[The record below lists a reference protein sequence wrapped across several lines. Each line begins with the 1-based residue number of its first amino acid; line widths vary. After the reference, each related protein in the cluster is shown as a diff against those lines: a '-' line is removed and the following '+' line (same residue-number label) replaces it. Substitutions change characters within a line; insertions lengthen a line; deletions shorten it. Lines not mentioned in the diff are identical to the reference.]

1 MSTENVASTVLL
13 GMGKGS
19 GIDIIKLAEDLTNVE
34 KAPRESKLNANIEES
49 EAKISGLAVL
59 KYNVQ
64 LLIDQFNS
72 LNDASELAT
81 PTATSSDTSKVSIT
95 STDGSAQSGLYDIY
109 VDTLAT
115 PQRNLSDVYTS
126 TTQSINAG
134 SAFDITIDFDD
145 AGTTDQTISIAA
157 GSDTPAGVVAAINAA
172 GIGITATLITLGTAG
187 NEYQILIEGQ
197 TGAAN
202 SFEVDTTIGGGNT
215 DDLGFH
221 DASYNTSGVPPKDY
235 QEAGDAVFKYNGIEL
250 ERASNTLTDVI
261 PGVTLSLNGEHSNA
275 SDYETIS
282 VVSDRATLKTKL
294 QDLVALYNDVKFALD
309 ELSDPD
315 SEEEDVGGSLAK
327 DLATIR
333 TVRDTIY
340 QAVTQDS
347 STPSGN
353 ITAMRDIGVSVN
365 RNGELTFTE
374 STYDTVAASSFDDI
388 SVMLTAGTNNQSRYD
403 GQSQGLAT
411 DAMIKLETLTDS
423 ISGIFVTRTSSAQTA
438 IRRYEKDLESLEA
451 RMEAVY
457 ERYLQQ
463 FTVMES
469 LVNTLNSTRESMATT
484 WENMANFG
492 RD

>member
-19 GIDIIKLAEDLTNVE
+19 GIDIVKLARDLTDVE
-34 KAPRESKLNANIEES
+34 KAPRESRLNADIEAS

-64 LLIDQFNS
+64 LLIDSFNA

-81 PTATSSDTSKVSIT
+81 PTATSTDAAKVSVVA
-95 STDGSAQSGLYDIY
+95 TDGSADSGIYD
-109 VDTLAT
+109 VGVTTLAT
-115 PQRNLSDVYTS
+115 AQRNKSNQYSS
-126 TTQSINAG
+126 TTESLNGGSGFTLTVTPGTG
-134 SAFDITIDFDD
+134 SATDITID
-145 AGTTDQTISIAA
+145 AGN
-157 GSDTPAGVVAAINAA
+157 DTPAGVVNAINAS
-172 GIGITATLITLGTAG
+172 GTGVTAVLLAEDSSGSNYRIML
-187 NEYQILIEGQ
+187 EGA
-197 TGAAN
+197 TGASN
-202 SFEVDTTIGGGNT
+202 SFQISSTLADS
-215 DDLGFH
+215 DLGFH
-221 DASYNTSGVPPKDY
+221 AANNGNSENNGGTKSLQNP
-235 QEAGDAVFKYNGIEL
+235 GDAALTYNGVSIT
-250 ERASNTLTDVI
+250 RSSNVLTDVI
-261 PGVTLSLNGEHSNA
+261 PGVTISLNSTHSGSA
-275 SDYETIS
+275 SESIN

-294 QDLVALYNDVKFALD
+294 QDLVTLYNDVKFAMD

-315 SEEEDVGGSLAK
+315 SENEEVGGALAS

-353 ITAMRDIGVSVN
+353 VNALRDIGVSVT
-365 RNGELTFTE
+365 RDGSLSFTE

-388 SVMLTAGTNNQSRYD
+388 STMLSAGTNDQSRYD

-411 DAMIKLETLTDS
+411 DAVIKLETLTDS
-423 ISGIFVTRTSSAQTA
+423 ISGIFVTRTDSAKTA
-438 IRRYEKDLESLEA
+438 ITRYEADLQALED

-457 ERYLQQ
+457 NRYLQQ

-484 WENMANFG
+484 WENMGNFG
-492 RD
+492 KD

>member
-64 LLIDQFNS
+64 LLIDSFS
-72 LNDASELAT
+72 ALNDAAELST
-81 PTATSSDTSKVSIT
+81 PTATSSDATKVSVL
-95 STDGSAQSGLYDIY
+95 STDGSALSGIYDFS
-109 VDTLAT
+109 VSALAT
-115 PQRNLSDVYTS
+115 EQRNISNAYLS
-126 TTQSINAG
+126 TTQSLNGG
-134 SAFDITIDFDD
+134 SGFTLSVTQPIG
-145 AGTTDQTISIAA
+145 GTATNISIAA
-157 GSDTPAGVVAAINAA
+157 GSDHPDGVVQAINAA
-172 GIGITATLITLGTAG
+172 GLGVTAVLVAADSAG
-187 NEYQILIEGQ
+187 SAYRIALQGQ
-197 TGAAN
+197 TGASN
-202 SFEVDTTIGGGNT
+202 SFAISSTLSDS
-215 DDLGFH
+215 DLGFH
-221 DASYNTSGVPPKDY
+221 DASNGNVTNNGGTYSLQNP
-235 QEAGDAVFKYNGIEL
+235 GDASLTYNGVGL
-250 ERASNTLTDVI
+250 TRSSNVVSDVL
-261 PGVTLSLNGEHSNA
+261 PGITVSLNGETSGADTVSLN
-275 SDYETIS
+275 

-294 QDLVALYNDVKFALD
+294 QDLVTLYNDVKFAID

-315 SEEEDVGGSLAK
+315 SEEDDVGGSLAR

-340 QAVTQDS
+340 QAITQDS

-353 ITAMRDIGVSVN
+353 MTAMRDIGVSVT
-365 RNGELTFTE
+365 RDGSLSFVE
-374 STYDTVAASSFDDI
+374 STYDTVAATSFDDI

-492 RD
+492 KD

>member
-19 GIDIIKLAEDLTNVE
+19 GIDIIKLARDLTDVE

-59 KYNVQ
+59 KFNVQ
-64 LLIDQFNS
+64 LLIDAFNG
-72 LNDASELAT
+72 LNDAQELAT
-81 PTATSSDTSKVSIT
+81 PTATTSDATKVSVL
-95 STDGSAQSGLYDIY
+95 STNGSALSGIY
-109 VDTLAT
+109 EFSVSALAT
-115 PQRNLSDVYTS
+115 EQRNISNAYLSK
-126 TTQSINAG
+126 TQSLNGGSGFTLTVTQPAG
-134 SAFDITIDFDD
+134 GTATNIAID
-145 AGTTDQTISIAA
+145 AGNDN
-157 GSDTPAGVVAAINAA
+157 PEGVVKAINAA
-172 GIGITATLITLGTAG
+172 GLGVTAVLVAADSAG
-187 NEYQILIEGQ
+187 SAYRIALQGQ
-197 TGAAN
+197 TGASN
-202 SFEVDTTIGGGNT
+202 SFEISSTLADS
-215 DDLGFH
+215 DLGFH
-221 DASYNTSGVPPKDY
+221 DISNGNVANNSG
-235 QEAGDAVFKYNGIEL
+235 
-250 ERASNTLTDVI
+250 
-261 PGVTLSLNGEHSNA
+261 TLSLQNPGDASLTYNGVGLTRSSNVVTDVLPGMTVSLNGTTSG
-275 SDYETIS
+275 SDTVKLN

-294 QDLVALYNDVKFALD
+294 QDMVTLYNDVKFALD

-403 GQSQGLAT
+403 GQSQGLAI
-411 DAMIKLETLTDS
+411 DAVIKLETLTDS
-423 ISGIFVTRTSSAQTA
+423 ISGIFVTRTKSAQQA
-438 IRRYEKDLESLEA
+438 ILRYEKDLQTLET

-457 ERYLQQ
+457 QRYLQQ

-469 LVNTLNSTRESMATT
+469 LVNTLNSTRESMSTT

-492 RD
+492 KD